1 MHKASILYAEDDTV
15 TRENY
20 ALVLQRY
27 FGTVYQADD
36 GEEALSL
43 YYSKKPDALMLDIN
57 MPGMDG
63 LEVVETI
70 RKKNRTI
77 PILILTAHSDREKLF
92 KAIPLGLTA
101 YLLKPLKDADF
112 KEAVGKVL
120 NRLRADESIFLAGA
134 FVYDKV
140 QRELLYGD
148 KPLKLSKKEKQLLAL
163 LSDRPGH
170 FITQDA
176 IISEIWFDEAPDVS
190 HARKLTQLIYRLH
203 MKLAEIQGEKV
214 SIVENSYAFGYR
226 LIV

>member
-27 FGTVYQADD
+27 FETVHQACN
-36 GEEALSL
+36 GKEALEI

-57 MPGMDG
+57 MPHIDG

-70 RKKNRTI
+70 RREDKAI

-112 KEAVGKVL
+112 KEALGKVFGQL
-120 NRLRADESIFLAGA
+120 QRDENVYLTDA
-134 FVYDKV
+134 FVYAK
-140 QRELLYGD
+140 RNGELHYKGRLV
-148 KPLKLSKKEKQLLAL
+148 KLSKKEKQLLDFLA
-163 LSDRPGH
+163 RKPGH
-170 FITQDA
+170 FIAQDTLIA
-176 IISEIWFDEAPDVS
+176 QIWFDETSDAS
-190 HARKLTQLIYRLH
+190 HVVKLAQLVYRLH
-203 MKLAEIQGEKV
+203 IKLSEIKGGKCA
-214 SIVENSYAFGYR
+214 IVENSYAFGYR